1 MTPQPRT
8 RVALVFVEGEVNVW
22 LRFGVPRAALTLD
35 ASRRIA
41 EFAPGD
47 LFCRVVWLANAYGTV
62 RWSLEVLRAP
72 QPAERITRLP
82 GIAPGAHVLL
92 RVATP
97 AKTRRALALIDA
109 IERQGIAAAE
119 VSEDYWRAVHS
130 RFAADVEPHLYTAA
144 EHAAWRGRC
153 ALHA

>member
-8 RVALVFVEGEVNVW
+8 RVALVFVEDEVNVR
-22 LRFGVPRAALTLD
+22 LRFGAPSAMQTLD
-35 ASRRIA
+35 RARRIA

-47 LFCRVVWLANAYGTV
+47 VFCRVVWLANDYGTV

-72 QPAERITRLP
+72 LPAERIVRLP

-92 RVATP
+92 RVSTP
-97 AKTRRALALIDA
+97 SKTRGALALIDA

-119 VSEDYWRAVHS
+119 VSEDYWRTAHH
-130 RFAADVEPHLYTAA
+130 RFAADAEPSIYTSA
-144 EHAAWRGRC
+144 EHAAWRRRGVLY
-153 ALHA
+153 A